1 MILRTLANI
10 IENNLFTGKAIIV
23 LGARQVGKTTM
34 IKSMFQ
40 NNEALLWLNADET
53 DIQNLFKD
61 MSSTRFKAIFGNK
74 KTASGNNFVLQDGRF
89 LRNFP

>member
-34 IKSMFQ
+34 FRQFAEVFPGPI
-40 NNEALLWLNADET
+40 LNWDNIETRGILNVKKIDKINTVVVSAD
-53 DIQNLFKD
+53 
-61 MSSTRFKAIFGNK
+61 
-74 KTASGNNFVLQDGRF
+74 RF
-89 LRNFP
+89 LSAF